1 MIGDIIG
8 IDGNVVMVKVNI
20 NINQVQN
27 LINLYTLLEDSSKK
41 TVGEITDI
49 KEGTAYINL
58 LGEIRNGQFVS
69 GITKKPSFGA
79 TVRLIAPDKVNFIVG
94 VKDYKDNKDIYI
106 GKSPIYEGVDVCAN
120 VNSLF
125 SNHFAIFG
133 STGSGKSC
141 GLSRIIQNLF
151 EKKTSVAYRA
161 SIFIFDAYGEYHSA
175 FQDIQKKA
183 PEVRFKSYTTNVY
196 DQSPKLKIPLW
207 LLGVDDIAILLNA
220 DKHAQLPIIEKAM
233 KFVTIFGREED
244 DVIKYKND
252 IIARALLDILLSG
265 RPASQIRD
273 QIFSIL
279 STYNTRDLNLESPV
293 FQPGYTRPLKQ
304 CLLID
309 ATGKIIE
316 MELLTTFI
324 ESFLVDNVELS
335 LPDGSFKYTLKDL
348 CLAFDFAL
356 IDEGA
361 LKSDSVFDL
370 ANTLKVRLHGLL
382 DSDYSI
388 YFDCPNYISRDEYI
402 RSLIMTED
410 GNKAE
415 LINFNINYVD
425 DRIKLN

>member
-20 NINQVQN
+20 NINEVQN

-94 VKDYKDNKDIYI
+94 VQDYKDNKDIYI

-304 CLLID
+304 C
-309 ATGKIIE
+309 
-316 MELLTTFI
+316 
-324 ESFLVDNVELS
+324 
-335 LPDGSFKYTLKDL
+335 
-348 CLAFDFAL
+348 
-356 IDEGA
+356 
-361 LKSDSVFDL
+361 
-370 ANTLKVRLHGLL
+370 
-382 DSDYSI
+382 
-388 YFDCPNYISRDEYI
+388 
-402 RSLIMTED
+402 
-410 GNKAE
+410 
-415 LINFNINYVD
+415 
-425 DRIKLN
+425 